1 MGELQRKGGRPGR
14 NRCHLRGDLRG
25 AQQQQPRR
33 LRGPWEGAMTNTQDD
48 TPPGDHPTKNRP
60 KADYD
65 VGYCRPPAAH
75 RFKHGNKANPKG
87 RKKGSRDRKIVKH
100 EVLFEDVTVREGGE
114 IRQMP
119 ALEAV
124 LKKLLSKALAGD
136 NKAALTIIGIA
147 QKEGILTTEQ
157 EQVVESLSE
166 SDLAIMGDGEGR
178 LEAAALELPLPS
190 SKTAPDPLGRA
201 EPPTP

>member
-1 MGELQRKGGRPGR
+1 
-14 NRCHLRGDLRG
+14 
-25 AQQQQPRR
+25 
-33 LRGPWEGAMTNTQDD
+33 
-48 TPPGDHPTKNRP
+48 
-60 KADYD
+60 
-65 VGYCRPPAAH
+65 
-75 RFKHGNKANPKG
+75 
-87 RKKGSRDRKIVKH
+87 
-100 EVLFEDVTVREGGE
+100 
-114 IRQMP
+114 MP

-166 SDLAIMGDGEGR
+166 SDLMEDVKRR